1 MASPPS
7 PPRFHDPV
15 VVQSKARNVLRLEV
29 LVSVTIPGRLCRVL
43 LPLLS
48 SVCGVGKREKER
60 ETVND
65 VASVPRHVKRV
76 RPVEHGSDLKEVLLG
91 VVGGELEGSRDGAV
105 VEYEGLPATIKH
117 VMETFARQA
126 GRIFEFCHL
135 PGRLDASTQL
145 SSLALSFVRYLIR
158 TFIGSMVR
166 QETNCRSHHVPSPM
180 PSTTSRSSLRTTS
193 PRGTYGVR
201 CTGR

>member
-1 MASPPS
+1 MASPPN

-15 VVQSKARNVLRLEV
+15 VVQSKTRNVLRLEV

-48 SVCGVGKREKER
+48 SVCGVGKREKGR

-65 VASVPRHVKRV
+65 VVSVPRHVKRV
-76 RPVEHGSDLKEVLLG
+76 RPVEHSSDLKEVLLG
-91 VVGGELEGSRDGAV
+91 VVGRELDDSRDGAV

-117 VMETFARQA
+117 VMDTFARQA
-126 GRIFEFCHL
+126 GRIFEFCRL

-145 SSLALSFVRYLIR
+145 SSLVRSLARSLVRSFVRSFVISFARSLVRWSDRRR
-158 TFIGSMVR
+158 TA
-166 QETNCRSHHVPSPM
+166 EA
-180 PSTTSRSSLRTTS
+180 TT
-193 PRGTYGVR
+193 
-201 CTGR
+201 